1 VEARRNVPNGNRGA
15 PQLWRPSL
23 DWGGN
28 NNRRH
33 GRGESQQVRNGTSGF
48 LVFCCVPRTGQDN
61 NNESSLQFHPN
72 PIEDAFVYTPGAR
85 LAWRYSNSSVRPSV
99 CLVSHLLQT
108 VMWLIDFGWLGAN
121 AKLLKG
127 PNKTHANSQGQ
138 PRRDDSSIPHVWM
151 IHLPSASAELAL
163 VFSQPTQPLYSRN
176 RNLGA
181 SLTRVPVPRTMSFFV
196 SLLNERQK
204 KNYFIFHGLFLY
216 ERWSAA
222 RLRKLA
228 VTVRLWNGRSIKRP
242 PLRRRRHENLR
253 PCYSG

>member
-1 VEARRNVPNGNRGA
+1 MWRRGETYRTEIEGA

-23 DWGGN
+23 DWGGGN

-48 LVFCCVPRTGQDN
+48 FCCVQYHGRDRTTTSPV
-61 NNESSLQFHPN
+61 SSSTQTRSRTHLFLRPVHGLLGVTV
-72 PIEDAFVYTPGAR
+72 IR
-85 LAWRYSNSSVRPSV
+85 LCPSVCLSV

-138 PRRDDSSIPHVWM
+138 PRRDDSSIPHVCM

-181 SLTRVPVPRTMSFFV
+181 NLTRVPVPRTMSFFCFFV
-196 SLLNERQK
+196 K
-204 KNYFIFHGLFLY
+204 
-216 ERWSAA
+216 
-222 RLRKLA
+222 
-228 VTVRLWNGRSIKRP
+228 
-242 PLRRRRHENLR
+242 
-253 PCYSG
+253 